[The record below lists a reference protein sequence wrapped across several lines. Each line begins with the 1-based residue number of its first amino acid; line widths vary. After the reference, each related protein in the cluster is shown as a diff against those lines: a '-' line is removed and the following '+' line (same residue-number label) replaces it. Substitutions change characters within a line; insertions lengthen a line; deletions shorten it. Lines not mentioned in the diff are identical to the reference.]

1 MPTIQAWQHI
11 YSNVEK
17 EQSPHRQGGFQTLFY
32 SKAGLTPAEVEE
44 MESRLLYFPS
54 QVEPVKHLFFSTSSG
69 KGVIAQIVALPD
81 PDQFGRKGRYLAH
94 SLIFS
99 PESLAQFEADPFRVF
114 QHFHFITSVKE
125 ALSRGNF
132 QSGDIPPVSL
142 SLPADSAAQLEAAR
156 TWSPAELTKLAL
168 LALRVDRQTQ
178 NREAI
183 TLTGQ
188 PAEIE
193 SALAA
198 SFLAAPTILR
208 PRCAFDTYF
217 YRCNL
222 VATYFWAVGLPE
234 PPASAR
240 FALVDGGARQVRWEE
255 PGQPETAYERWA
267 VAYISAVRLD
277 QLARQRDRAFALAEW
292 LDGRDYQESL
302 VATAPGEVIEAVLEV
317 NPAAVQARLRR
328 EVGVQLPPAL
338 VQRAADQLY
347 RQMPGLTLY
356 NYLRQGFTSAQLLD
370 ALYNSYA
377 ETAFKEPP
385 GDELKALEKV
395 LAETKHPLLPL
406 FLAYWRNPR
415 QRLPQALEDADE
427 AAYRQFAETALT
439 LKLLDP
445 VSLLSRSK
453 ADIFLELYLAA
464 GVENMTELVEALLEL
479 DVPASLAHLNDQVAK
494 LPAKE
499 LKRLADLVEDRPDI
513 PASFQT
519 ALKKAIVALP
529 PESGLTDKLQAL
541 WRRVSR
547 RED

>member
-132 QSGDIPPVSL
+132 QNGDIPAVTL
-142 SLPADSAAQLEAAR
+142 QIPAASTAQLEAAR

-240 FALVDGGARQVRWEE
+240 FALVDGGARQARWEE

-267 VAYISAVRLD
+267 VAYISAGRLD

-328 EVGVQLPPAL
+328 EVGEQLPPAL

-347 RQMPGLTLY
+347 RQTPGLTLY
-356 NYLRQGFTSAQLLD
+356 NYLRRGFTLAQLLN
-370 ALYNSYA
+370 ALYDSYA

-395 LAETKHPLLPL
+395 LADTEHPLLPL

-415 QRLPQALEDADE
+415 QRLPQALEQADE

-445 VSLLSRSK
+445 LNLLSRGK
-453 ADIFLELYLAA
+453 EDIFLELYLATGA
-464 GVENMTELVEALLEL
+464 ENMAELAEALLEL
-479 DVPASLAHLNDQVAK
+479 DAPATLAHLNDYVAK

-499 LKRLADLVEDRPDI
+499 LKRLADLVEDRTDI
-513 PASFQT
+513 PDSFQA
-519 ALKKAIVALP
+519 ALKKAIAALP
-529 PESGLTDKLQAL
+529 PERSLTDKLQAL
-541 WRRVSR
+541 WQRVSR